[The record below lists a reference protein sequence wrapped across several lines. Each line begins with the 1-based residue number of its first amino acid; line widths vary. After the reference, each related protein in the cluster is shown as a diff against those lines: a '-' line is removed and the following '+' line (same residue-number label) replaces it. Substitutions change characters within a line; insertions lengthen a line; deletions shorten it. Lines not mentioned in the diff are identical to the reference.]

1 MQNSNNK
8 QELILFL
15 SNKVATMNCLEEKEI
30 VITSG
35 TAAIFHGSERS
46 MTPCNH
52 EEADTRLV
60 IHL

>member
-1 MQNSNNK
+1 
-8 QELILFL
+8 
-15 SNKVATMNCLEEKEI
+15 MNCPEEKEI

-35 TAAIFHGSERS
+35 TAAIFHGNERS

-52 EEADTRLV
+52 EADTRLV